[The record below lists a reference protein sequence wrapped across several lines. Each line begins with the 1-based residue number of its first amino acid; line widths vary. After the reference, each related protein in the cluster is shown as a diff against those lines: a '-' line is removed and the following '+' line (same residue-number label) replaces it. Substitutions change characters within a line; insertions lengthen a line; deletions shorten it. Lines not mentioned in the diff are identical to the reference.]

1 MFWCNN
7 CKGFILS
14 SIALGLG
21 LWFNLGLAVQA
32 SPYHNPLQAAPDEQT
47 KPYQQFYIDINNDEK
62 PESVALIA
70 YNHSEN
76 DYLAQLVFFDE
87 NGQFIWE
94 GPRARYAS
102 GQAFRKIEPQIIMEN
117 SLVFGKV
124 GDLNYEIKSVID
136 PDKDGKIIVVL
147 GETPIGVQI
156 ATFRVLRWTGKE
168 FICLKKDCRL
178 VEDPLNPDHYIWSDR
193 PIHSYNTGYSDG
205 RWVRDLRLTGKPNV
219 LNAII
224 REIKHPFSGPD
235 RSPRFRR
242 GEATMEPE
250 ENGTKLVRW
259 DHPLQKWY
267 KID

>member
-76 DYLAQLVFFDE
+76 GYLAQLVFFDE

-102 GQAFRKIEPQIIMEN
+102 GQAFLP
-117 SLVFGKV
+117 
-124 GDLNYEIKSVID
+124 
-136 PDKDGKIIVVL
+136 
-147 GETPIGVQI
+147 
-156 ATFRVLRWTGKE
+156 
-168 FICLKKDCRL
+168 
-178 VEDPLNPDHYIWSDR
+178 
-193 PIHSYNTGYSDG
+193 
-205 RWVRDLRLTGKPNV
+205 
-219 LNAII
+219 
-224 REIKHPFSGPD
+224 
-235 RSPRFRR
+235 
-242 GEATMEPE
+242 
-250 ENGTKLVRW
+250 
-259 DHPLQKWY
+259 
-267 KID
+267 